1 MNSQLTDNQTEGTDR
16 MDLTNLAPLRLTR
29 RGLIAALSGLATACG
44 TAASRLRDPMA
55 WGEES
60 VYTRWLGLRPFLS
73 CQGHNTVIGGSRMP
87 PEVIRAIAEAN
98 DYFIDMHALN
108 KAAGDYI
115 AGVMEAEAAVVS
127 AGSFSAMLLG
137 AAACL
142 TGTDQEKI
150 EALPHP
156 TWDKVECLTQTQHR
170 FNYDRAY
177 RAAGMKIVE
186 ADTKQGLIDKIS
198 DKTAMISVLARVYRQ
213 ENNLPGT
220 LMPEEL
226 IEIGK
231 QHGVPVLVD
240 AASELP
246 PSDIMTRYSRAGAD
260 LVVISGGK
268 GLRGPQSSGILAGR
282 KDLIEAATL
291 NHSPYKAIGRGM
303 KVGKE
308 EIIGLVAAVRRYA
321 ALDHDAI
328 AEGWNKKAQ
337 YVADRLNEVPGM
349 KAECKDNTQGY
360 NNVHFSWDKS
370 VIPISGGEL
379 SKRLREGEPRILING
394 GGDGPAA
401 GLTTQC
407 MRDGDEIFAARGIT
421 ELLRGASKST

>member
-1 MNSQLTDNQTEGTDR
+1 MDHQLKESDK
-16 MDLTNLAPLRLTR
+16 LSPLQLTR
-29 RGLIAALSGLATACG
+29 RGLLAALSGVAAACG
-44 TAASRLRDPMA
+44 TAASHLREPRA
-55 WGEES
+55 WGDDS

-87 PEVIRAIAEAN
+87 AEVMRAMVEAN

-108 KAAGDYI
+108 KAAGDYV
-115 AGVMEAEAAVVS
+115 AGVMGAEAAVVS

-142 TGTDQEKI
+142 TGTDPEKI

-156 TWDKVECLTQTQHR
+156 TWDKVECVTQTQHR

-186 ADTKQGLIDKIS
+186 ADSKQGLIDKIS

-213 ENNLPGT
+213 ENPPGT

-231 QHGVPVLVD
+231 QHGIPVLVD

-246 PSDIMTRYSRAGAD
+246 PPDIMTRYTKAGAD

-291 NHSPYKAIGRGM
+291 NHSPYKAVGRGM

-308 EIIGLVAAVRRYA
+308 EIIGLVAAVRRYD
-321 ALDHDAI
+321 ALDHDAVL
-328 AEGWNKKAQ
+328 EGWNKKAQ
-337 YVADRLNEVPGM
+337 YIADVLNEVPGIQ
-349 KAECKDNTQGY
+349 AELRDNTQGY
-360 NNVHFSWDKS
+360 NNVSFSWDQS
-370 VIPISGGEL
+370 VIPVSAGEISQQ
-379 SKRLREGEPRILING
+379 LRGGEPRILIAG
-394 GGDGPAA
+394 GGDGPSS

-407 MRDGDEIFAARGIT
+407 MRDGDEIFAARGIK
-421 ELLRGASKST
+421 EALLSHAKPT

>member
-1 MNSQLTDNQTEGTDR
+1 MDTDTKEISS
-16 MDLTNLAPLRLTR
+16 LSPLQITR
-29 RGLIAALSGLATACG
+29 RGLVAALSGLAAACG
-44 TAASRLRDPMA
+44 TAASRLKDPMG
-55 WGEES
+55 WGEDS
-60 VYTRWLGLRPFLS
+60 LYNRWLGLRPFLS

-87 PEVIRAIAEAN
+87 DEVMRAMEEAN
-98 DYFIDMHALN
+98 DYFVDMNALN

-115 AGVMEAEAAVVS
+115 AGVMGAEAAVVS
-127 AGSFSAMLLG
+127 AGSFSAMLIG

-177 RAAGMKIVE
+177 RAAGMKIVD
-186 ADTKQGLIDKIS
+186 ADTKQGMIDKIS
-198 DKTAMISVLARVYRQ
+198 DKTAMIAVLARVYRQ
-213 ENNLPGT
+213 KNNPPGT
-220 LMPEEL
+220 MMPEEF

-231 QHGVPVLVD
+231 EHGVPVLVD

-246 PSDIMTRYSRAGAD
+246 PPDIMTRYTEAGAD

-291 NHSPYKAIGRGM
+291 NHSPYKSIGRGM

-308 EIIGLVAAVRRYA
+308 EIMGLVAAVRRYES
-321 ALDHDAI
+321 LDHGAVL
-328 AEGWNKKAQ
+328 EGWNKKAQ
-337 YVADRLNEVPGM
+337 YIADVLNEVPGCT
-349 KAECKDNTQGY
+349 AELVDNTQGY
-360 NNVHFSWDKS
+360 NNVHFSWDQN
-370 VIPISGGEL
+370 VIPVAGREIY
-379 SKRLREGEPRILING
+379 RQLREGQPRVLISG
-394 GGDGPAA
+394 GGDGPSA

-407 MRDGDEIFAARGIT
+407 MRDGDEIFAARGIK
-421 ELLRGASKST
+421 EALLSHAKAT

>member
-1 MNSQLTDNQTEGTDR
+1 MSNR
-16 MDLTNLAPLRLTR
+16 LAEPGDAGLFGMTR
-29 RGLIAALSGLATACG
+29 RALIAALSGMASACG
-44 TAASRLRDPMA
+44 SAASRLEGRDRP
-55 WGEES
+55 WGDDS
-60 VYTRWLGLRPFLS
+60 VYTRWLKLRPFLS

-87 PEVIRAIAEAN
+87 AEVMRAMVEAN
-98 DYFIDMHALN
+98 DYFVDMHALN

-115 AGVMEAEAAVVS
+115 AGVMGAEAAIAS

-142 TGTDQEKI
+142 TGTDPEKI

-156 TWDKVECLTQTQHR
+156 TWDKVECLTQTQQR

-177 RAAGMKIVE
+177 RAAGMTIVD

-198 DKTAMISVLARVYRQ
+198 DKTAMIAALARVYRYT
-213 ENNLPGT
+213 NNPPGT
-220 LMPEEL
+220 LMPEEM

-231 QHGVPVLVD
+231 KYGIPVLID

-246 PSDIMTRYSRAGAD
+246 PADIMTRYSKAGAD

-291 NHSPYKAIGRGM
+291 NHSPNKAIGRGM

-308 EIIGLVAAVRRYA
+308 EIVGLVAAVRRYA
-321 ALDHDAI
+321 ALDHDAVL
-328 AEGWNKKAQ
+328 EGWNRKAR
-337 YVADRLNEVPGM
+337 YIADVLNEVPGV
-349 KAECKDNTQGY
+349 KAELRDNTQGY
-360 NNVHFSWDKS
+360 NNISFSWDQAA
-370 VIPISGGEL
+370 IPVSGRDL
-379 SKRLREGEPRILING
+379 SQQLREGEPRILIGG
-394 GGDGPAA
+394 GGDGPSS

-407 MRDGDEIFAARGIT
+407 MRDSDEIFAARGIK
-421 ELLRGASKST
+421 EALLGHSKPT

>member
-1 MNSQLTDNQTEGTDR
+1 MSNQFPEPNDPSVFG
-16 MDLTNLAPLRLTR
+16 MTR
-29 RGLIAALSGLATACG
+29 RGLIAALSGLASACG
-44 TAASRLRDPMA
+44 SAVSRLEDSDQP
-55 WGEES
+55 WGDDS

-87 PEVIRAIAEAN
+87 AEVMRAMVEAN

-115 AGVMEAEAAVVS
+115 AGVMGAEAALVS

-142 TGTDQEKI
+142 TGTDPEKI
-150 EALPHP
+150 DALPHP
-156 TWDKVECLTQTQHR
+156 MWDKVECLTQTQHL

-177 RAAGMKIVE
+177 RAAGMKIVD
-186 ADTKQGLIDKIS
+186 ADTKQGLIGKIS
-198 DKTAMISVLARVYRQ
+198 DKTAMIAVLARVYRSP
-213 ENNLPGT
+213 NNPPGT

-231 QHGVPVLVD
+231 EHGIPVLVD

-246 PSDIMTRYSRAGAD
+246 PPDIMTRYTKAGAD

-282 KDLIEAATL
+282 TDLIEAATL

-308 EIIGLVAAVRRYA
+308 EIIGLVAAVRRYD
-321 ALDHDAI
+321 ALDHDAVL
-328 AEGWNKKAQ
+328 EGWNKKAQ
-337 YVADRLNEVPGM
+337 YIADVLNEIPGLQ
-349 KAECKDNTQGY
+349 AELRDNTQGY
-360 NNVHFSWDKS
+360 SNLHFSWDKA
-370 VIPISGGEL
+370 VIPVSGAEIY
-379 SKRLREGEPRILING
+379 KQLRAGEPRILISG
-394 GGDGPAA
+394 GGDGPSA

-407 MRDGDEIFAARGIT
+407 MRDGDEIFAVRGIR
-421 ELLRGASKST
+421 EVLLSHAKTT

>member
-1 MNSQLTDNQTEGTDR
+1 
-16 MDLTNLAPLRLTR
+16 MDHQPKESNKLSAVQLTR
-29 RGLIAALSGLATACG
+29 RGLMAALSGLAAACG
-44 TAASRLRDPMA
+44 TAASRLKEPGA

-60 VYTRWLGLRPFLS
+60 IYSRWLDLRPFLS

-87 PEVIRAIAEAN
+87 AEVMRAMVEAN

-142 TGTDQEKI
+142 TGTDPEKVD
-150 EALPHP
+150 ALPHP
-156 TWDKVECLTQTQHR
+156 RWEKVECLTQTQQR

-177 RAAGMKIVE
+177 RAAGMKIVD

-198 DKTAMISVLARVYRQ
+198 DKTAMIAVLARVYRQ
-213 ENNLPGT
+213 QNNPPGT

-291 NHSPYKAIGRGM
+291 NHSPNKSVGRGM

-308 EIIGLVAAVRRYA
+308 EIMGLVAAVRRYA
-321 ALDHDAI
+321 ALDHDAV

-337 YVADRLNEVPGM
+337 YVADRLNELPSM
-349 KAECKDNTQGY
+349 QAECKDNTQGY
-360 NNVHFSWDKS
+360 NNVYFSWDKT
-370 VIPISGGEL
+370 VIPLSGGEL
-379 SKRLREGEPRILING
+379 SKRLREGGPRILING
-394 GGDGPAA
+394 GGDEPQA

-407 MRDGDEIFAARGIT
+407 MRDGDEIFAVRGIT
-421 ELLRGASKST
+421 ELLQGVSKST

>member
-1 MNSQLTDNQTEGTDR
+1 MSNQFPEPNDPSVFG
-16 MDLTNLAPLRLTR
+16 MTR
-29 RGLIAALSGLATACG
+29 RGLIAALSGLASACG
-44 TAASRLRDPMA
+44 SAVSRLEDSDQP
-55 WGEES
+55 WGDDS

-73 CQGHNTVIGGSRMP
+73 CQGHNTVIGGSRMSA
-87 PEVIRAIAEAN
+87 EVMRAMVEAN

-115 AGVMEAEAAVVS
+115 AGVMGAEAALVS

-142 TGTDQEKI
+142 TGTDPEKI
-150 EALPHP
+150 DALPHP
-156 TWDKVECLTQTQHR
+156 MWDKVECLTQTQHL

-177 RAAGMKIVE
+177 RAAGMKIVD
-186 ADTKQGLIDKIS
+186 ADTKQGLIGKIS
-198 DKTAMISVLARVYRQ
+198 DKTAMIAVLARVYRSP
-213 ENNLPGT
+213 NNPPGT

-231 QHGVPVLVD
+231 EHGIPVLVD

-246 PSDIMTRYSRAGAD
+246 PPDIMTRYTKAGAD

-282 KDLIEAATL
+282 TDLIEAATL

-308 EIIGLVAAVRRYA
+308 EIIGLVAAVRRYD
-321 ALDHDAI
+321 ALDHDAVL
-328 AEGWNKKAQ
+328 EGWNKKAQ
-337 YVADRLNEVPGM
+337 YIADVLNEIPGLQ
-349 KAECKDNTQGY
+349 AELRDNTQGY
-360 NNVHFSWDKS
+360 SNLHFSWDKA
-370 VIPISGGEL
+370 VIPVSGAEIY
-379 SKRLREGEPRILING
+379 KQLRAGEPRILISG
-394 GGDGPAA
+394 GGDGPSA

-407 MRDGDEIFAARGIT
+407 MRDGDEIFAVRGIR
-421 ELLRGASKST
+421 EVLLSHAKTT

>member
-1 MNSQLTDNQTEGTDR
+1 
-16 MDLTNLAPLRLTR
+16 MDPQSTQSTNTPPLGLTR
-29 RGLIAALSGLATACG
+29 RGLIAALSGLASACG
-44 TAASRLRDPMA
+44 TAASRLKEPHA
-55 WGEES
+55 WGHDS
-60 VYTRWLGLRPFLS
+60 IYTRWLGLRPFLS

-87 PEVIRAIAEAN
+87 PEVVRAIEEAN

-115 AGVMEAEAAVVS
+115 AGVMGAEAALVS

-142 TGTDQEKI
+142 TGTDLEKI
-150 EALPHP
+150 DALPHP

-213 ENNLPGT
+213 KNNPPGT
-220 LMPEEL
+220 MMPEEF

-246 PSDIMTRYSRAGAD
+246 PPDIMTRYTEAGAD

-268 GLRGPQSSGILAGR
+268 GLRGPQATGILAGR

-291 NHSPYKAIGRGM
+291 NHSPYKAVGRGM

-308 EIIGLVAAVRRYA
+308 EIMALVAAVRRYD

-328 AEGWNKKAQ
+328 LEGWNKKAQ
-337 YVADRLNEVPGM
+337 YIADRLNEIPGM
-349 KAECKDNTQGY
+349 QAECKDNTQGY
-360 NNVHFSWDKS
+360 NNVSFSWDKN
-370 VIPISGGEL
+370 VIPVSGGEL
-379 SKRLREGEPRILING
+379 SKGLREGEPRILIGG
-394 GGDGPAA
+394 GGDEPQA

-407 MRDGDEIFAARGIT
+407 MRDGDEIFAARGIKAF
-421 ELLRGASKST
+421 LLGASKAT

>member
-1 MNSQLTDNQTEGTDR
+1 MLRKPPEPNGSGLTQIS
-16 MDLTNLAPLRLTR
+16 R
-29 RGLIAALSGLATACG
+29 RGLIVAVGGVASACG
-44 TAASRLRDPMA
+44 SAVSQIENSAPA
-55 WGEES
+55 WGKDS
-60 VYTRWLGLRPFLS
+60 VYTRLLGLRPFLS

-87 PEVIRAIAEAN
+87 DEVMRAMEEAN
-98 DYFIDMHALN
+98 DYFVDMHALN

-115 AGVMEAEAAVVS
+115 ASVMGAEAALVS

-137 AAACL
+137 AAGCL

-156 TWDKVECLTQTQHR
+156 TWKKVECLTQTQHR

-177 RAAGMKIVE
+177 RAAGMKIVD
-186 ADTKQGLIDKIS
+186 ADTKQGMIDKIS
-198 DKTAMISVLARVYRQ
+198 DKTAMIAGLARVYRMS
-213 ENNLPGT
+213 ENPPGT
-220 LMPEEL
+220 LMPEEI

-231 QHGVPVLVD
+231 QHGIPVLID

-246 PSDIMTRYSRAGAD
+246 PPDIMTHYTEAGAE

-291 NHSPYKAIGRGM
+291 NHSPYKAVGRGM

-321 ALDHDAI
+321 SLDHDAVL
-328 AEGWNKKAQ
+328 EGWNKKAQ
-337 YVADRLNEVPGM
+337 YIADVLNEAPGV
-349 KAECKDNTQGY
+349 KAELYDNTQGY
-360 NNVHFSWDKS
+360 NNVRFSWDQNVIS
-370 VIPISGGEL
+370 VSGAEIY
-379 SKRLREGEPRILING
+379 KQLREGEPRILING
-394 GGDGPAA
+394 GGDGPSA

-407 MRDGDEIFAARGIT
+407 MRDGDEIFAARGIK
-421 ELLRGASKST
+421 EALLGHTKRT

>member
-1 MNSQLTDNQTEGTDR
+1 MSKEPSEPNGSGLTQ
-16 MDLTNLAPLRLTR
+16 MSR
-29 RGLIAALSGLATACG
+29 RGLIAAVGGVASACG
-44 TAASRLRDPMA
+44 SAVTQLEGSAQT
-55 WGEES
+55 WGEDS
-60 VYTRWLGLRPFLS
+60 VYTRLLDLRPFLS

-87 PEVIRAIAEAN
+87 DEVIRAMAEAN
-98 DYFIDMHALN
+98 DYFVDMHALN

-115 AGVMEAEAAVVS
+115 ASVMGAEAALVS

-137 AAACL
+137 AAGCL

-177 RAAGMKIVE
+177 RAAGMTIVD
-186 ADTKQGLIDKIS
+186 ADTKQGMIDKIS
-198 DKTAMISVLARVYRQ
+198 DKTAMIAGLARVYRTPG
-213 ENNLPGT
+213 NPPGT
-220 LMPEEL
+220 LMPEEI

-231 QHGVPVLVD
+231 QHNIPVLID

-246 PSDIMTRYSRAGAD
+246 PPDIMTRYSKAGAD

-282 KDLIEAATL
+282 KDLIAAATL

-308 EIIGLVAAVRRYA
+308 EIIGIVAAVRRYA
-321 ALDHDAI
+321 SLDHDAVL
-328 AEGWNKKAQ
+328 EGWNKKAQ
-337 YVADRLNEVPGM
+337 YIADVLNEVPGIQ
-349 KAECKDNTQGY
+349 AELYDNTQGY
-360 NNVHFSWDKS
+360 NNLRFSWDKG
-370 VIPISGGEL
+370 VIPVSGAEL
-379 SKRLREGEPRILING
+379 YKQLREGEPRILING
-394 GGDGPAA
+394 GGDGPSA

-407 MRDGDEIFAARGIT
+407 MRDGDEIFAARGVKQA
-421 ELLRGASKST
+421 LLGHAEPT

>member
-1 MNSQLTDNQTEGTDR
+1 
-16 MDLTNLAPLRLTR
+16 MDTQRKDSAKLSPLRLTR
-29 RGLIAALSGLATACG
+29 RGLMVALSGLAAACG
-44 TAASRLRDPMA
+44 TAASRLREPGA

-60 VYTRWLGLRPFLS
+60 IYTRWLELRPFLS

-87 PEVIRAIAEAN
+87 PEVMRAMVEAN

-142 TGTDQEKI
+142 TGTDLEKI
-150 EALPHP
+150 DALPHP
-156 TWDKVECLTQTQHR
+156 TWEKVECLTQTQQR

-177 RAAGMKIVE
+177 RAAGMKIVD
-186 ADTKQGLIDKIS
+186 ADTKQGLINKIS
-198 DKTAMISVLARVYRQ
+198 DKTAMIAVLARVYRQ
-213 ENNLPGT
+213 KNNPPGT
-220 LMPEEL
+220 LMPEEM

-246 PSDIMTRYSRAGAD
+246 PSDIMTRFTRAGAD

-291 NHSPYKAIGRGM
+291 NHSPNKSVGRGM

-308 EIIGLVAAVRRYA
+308 EIMGLVAAVRRYA
-321 ALDHDAI
+321 ALDHDAV

-337 YVADRLNEVPGM
+337 YIADRLNEVPGM
-349 KAECKDNTQGY
+349 QAECKDNTQGY
-360 NNVHFSWDKS
+360 NNVYFSWDKS
-370 VIPISGGEL
+370 VIPLSGGEL
-379 SKRLREGEPRILING
+379 STRLREGEPRILIDG
-394 GGDGPAA
+394 GGDEPQA

-407 MRDGDEIFAARGIT
+407 MRDGDEIFAARGIR
-421 ELLRGASKST
+421 ELLLAESKST

>member
-1 MNSQLTDNQTEGTDR
+1 MQNQSAHPPG
-16 MDLTNLAPLRLTR
+16 APLFQLTR
-29 RGLIAALSGLATACG
+29 RSLIAALSGIASACG
-44 TAASRLRDPMA
+44 TAASRLEEGGLP
-55 WGEES
+55 WGHDS
-60 VYTRWLGLRPFLS
+60 IYTRWLDLRPFLS
-73 CQGHNTVIGGSRMP
+73 GQGHNTVIGGSRMP
-87 PEVIRAIAEAN
+87 AEVMRAMVEAS
-98 DYFIDMHALN
+98 DYFVDLHALN
-108 KAAGDYI
+108 RAAGDYV
-115 AGVMEAEAAVVS
+115 ASVMEAEAALVS

-137 AAACL
+137 AAGCL

-156 TWDKVECLTQTQHR
+156 TWEKVECLTQTQHR

-186 ADTKQGLIDKIS
+186 ADTKQGLIGKIS
-198 DKTAMISVLARVYRQ
+198 EKTAMISVLARVYRQ
-213 ENNLPGT
+213 KNNPPGT

-231 QHGVPVLVD
+231 KHGIPVLVD

-246 PSDIMTRYSRAGAD
+246 PADIMTRYTKAGAD

-282 KDLIEAATL
+282 RDLIEAAAL
-291 NHSPYKAIGRGM
+291 NHSPYKAVGRGM

-308 EIIGLVAAVRRYA
+308 EIMGLVAAVRRYA
-321 ALDHDAI
+321 ALDHNAV

-337 YVADRLNEVPGM
+337 YIADELNKVPSM
-349 KAECKDNTQGY
+349 TAECKDNTQGY
-360 NNVHFSWDKS
+360 NNVHFRWDKA
-370 VIPISGGEL
+370 VIPLSAGEL
-379 SKRLREGEPRILING
+379 SKELRAGEPRILISG
-394 GGDGPAA
+394 GGDQPSA

-407 MRDGDEIFAARGIT
+407 MRDGDEIFAVRGIVK
-421 ELLRGASKST
+421 LLLSRAKS

>member
-1 MNSQLTDNQTEGTDR
+1 MSNQFPEPNDPSVFG
-16 MDLTNLAPLRLTR
+16 MTR
-29 RGLIAALSGLATACG
+29 RGLIAALSGLASACG
-44 TAASRLRDPMA
+44 SAASRLEDSDQP
-55 WGEES
+55 WGDDS

-87 PEVIRAIAEAN
+87 AEVMRAMVEAN

-115 AGVMEAEAAVVS
+115 AGVMGAEAALVS

-142 TGTDQEKI
+142 TGTDPEKI
-150 EALPHP
+150 DALPHP
-156 TWDKVECLTQTQHR
+156 MWDKVECLTQTQHL

-177 RAAGMKIVE
+177 RAAGMKIVD
-186 ADTKQGLIDKIS
+186 ADTKQGLIGKIS
-198 DKTAMISVLARVYRQ
+198 DKTAMIAVLARVYRSP
-213 ENNLPGT
+213 NNPPGT

-231 QHGVPVLVD
+231 EHGIPVLVD

-246 PSDIMTRYSRAGAD
+246 PPDIMTRYTKAGAD

-282 KDLIEAATL
+282 TDLIEAATL

-308 EIIGLVAAVRRYA
+308 EIIGLVAAVRRYD
-321 ALDHDAI
+321 ALDHDAVL
-328 AEGWNKKAQ
+328 EGWNKKAQ
-337 YVADRLNEVPGM
+337 YIADVLNEIPGLQ
-349 KAECKDNTQGY
+349 AELRDNTQGY
-360 NNVHFSWDKS
+360 SNLHFSWDKA
-370 VIPISGGEL
+370 VIPVSGAEIY
-379 SKRLREGEPRILING
+379 KQLRAGEPRILISG
-394 GGDGPAA
+394 GGDGPSA

-407 MRDGDEIFAARGIT
+407 MRDGDEIFAVRGIR
-421 ELLRGASKST
+421 EALLSHAKAT

>member
-1 MNSQLTDNQTEGTDR
+1 MSNPFPEPDGS
-16 MDLTNLAPLRLTR
+16 NLFGITR
-29 RGLIAALSGLATACG
+29 RGLIAALSGLASACG
-44 TAASRLRDPMA
+44 SAVSRLEGSEQP
-55 WGEES
+55 WGDDS

-87 PEVIRAIAEAN
+87 AEVMRAMVEAN

-108 KAAGDYI
+108 KAAGDYV
-115 AGVMEAEAAVVS
+115 ASVMGAEAALVS
-127 AGSFSAMLLG
+127 AGSFSAMVLG
-137 AAACL
+137 AAGCL
-142 TGTDQEKI
+142 TGTDPEKI
-150 EALPHP
+150 DALPHP
-156 TWDKVECLTQTQHR
+156 MWDKVECLTQTQHL

-177 RAAGMKIVE
+177 RAAGMKIVH
-186 ADTKQGLIDKIS
+186 ADTKQGMIDKIS

-213 ENNLPGT
+213 TGNPPGT
-220 LMPEEL
+220 LMPEEM

-231 QHGVPVLVD
+231 EHGVPVLVD

-246 PSDIMTRYSRAGAD
+246 PADIMTRYSKAGAD

-308 EIIGLVAAVRRYA
+308 EIIGLVAAVRRYD
-321 ALDHDAI
+321 ALDHNAVL
-328 AEGWNKKAQ
+328 EGWNKKAQ
-337 YVADRLNEVPGM
+337 YVADVLNEIPSM
-349 KAECKDNTQGY
+349 KAECRDNTQGY
-360 NNVHFSWDKS
+360 NNLSFTWDKS
-370 VIPISGGEL
+370 VIPVSAGEL
-379 SKRLREGEPRILING
+379 SKQLRGGEPRILISG
-394 GGDGPAA
+394 GGDEPSA

-407 MRDGDEIFAARGIT
+407 MRDGDEIFAARGIKKA
-421 ELLRGASKST
+421 LLGHAKLT

>member
-1 MNSQLTDNQTEGTDR
+1 MDHQDNESSK
-16 MDLTNLAPLRLTR
+16 LSPLRLTR
-29 RGLIAALSGLATACG
+29 RGLMAVLSGLAAACG
-44 TAASRLRDPMA
+44 TAASRLREPGA

-60 VYTRWLGLRPFLS
+60 IYSRWLDLRPFLS

-87 PEVIRAIAEAN
+87 AEVMRAMVEAN

-142 TGTDQEKI
+142 TGTDLEKVD
-150 EALPHP
+150 ALPHP
-156 TWDKVECLTQTQHR
+156 TWEKVECLTQTQQR

-177 RAAGMKIVE
+177 RAAGMKIVD

-198 DKTAMISVLARVYRQ
+198 DKTAMIAVLARVYRQ
-213 ENNLPGT
+213 KNNPPGT
-220 LMPEEL
+220 LMPEEM

-231 QHGVPVLVD
+231 QHDVPVLVD

-246 PSDIMTRYSRAGAD
+246 PSDIMTRFTRAGAD

-291 NHSPYKAIGRGM
+291 NHSPNKSVGRGM

-308 EIIGLVAAVRRYA
+308 EIMGLVAAVRRYT
-321 ALDHDAI
+321 ALDHDAV

-337 YVADRLNEVPGM
+337 YIADRLNEVPSM
-349 KAECKDNTQGY
+349 KAECRDNTQGY
-360 NNVHFSWDKS
+360 NNVYFNWDKS
-370 VIPISGGEL
+370 VISISGGEL
-379 SKRLREGEPRILING
+379 GKRLREGEPRILING
-394 GGDGPAA
+394 GGDEPQA

-407 MRDGDEIFAARGIT
+407 MRDGDEIFAARGIK
-421 ELLRGASKST
+421 ELLLAESKIT

>member
-1 MNSQLTDNQTEGTDR
+1 MSNPFSEPNDAGLFG
-16 MDLTNLAPLRLTR
+16 MTR
-29 RGLIAALSGLATACG
+29 RGLIVALGGLASACG
-44 TAASRLRDPMA
+44 SAVSRLEDRDKL
-55 WGEES
+55 WGDDS
-60 VYTRWLGLRPFLS
+60 VYTRWLDLRPFLS

-87 PEVIRAIAEAN
+87 AEVMRAMVEAN
-98 DYFIDMHALN
+98 DYFVDMHALN

-115 AGVMEAEAAVVS
+115 ASVMGAEAALVS
-127 AGSFSAMLLG
+127 AGSFSAMVLG

-142 TGTDQEKI
+142 TGDDPEKI

-156 TWDKVECLTQTQHR
+156 DWEKVECLTQTQHR

-177 RAAGMKIVE
+177 RAAGMKIVD
-186 ADTKQGLIDKIS
+186 ADTKEGMIAKIS
-198 DKTAMISVLARVYRQ
+198 GKTAMIAALSRVYRMP
-213 ENNLPGT
+213 NNPPGT
-220 LMPEEL
+220 LMPEEI

-231 QHGVPVLVD
+231 KHGIPVLID

-246 PSDIMTRYSRAGAD
+246 PPDIMTRYSKAGAD

-321 ALDHDAI
+321 AIDHA
-328 AEGWNKKAQ
+328 AVLEGWNKKAQ
-337 YVADRLNEVPGM
+337 YIADVLNEIPGM
-349 KAECKDNTQGY
+349 KAECRDNTQGY
-360 NNVHFSWDKS
+360 NNLHFSWDQGM
-370 VIPISGGEL
+370 IPVSGAEIY
-379 SKRLREGEPRILING
+379 RQLREGEPRILING
-394 GGDGPAA
+394 GGDGPSA

-407 MRDGDEIFAARGIT
+407 MRDGDEILAAQGIKDA
-421 ELLRGASKST
+421 LLRHAKQG

>member
-1 MNSQLTDNQTEGTDR
+1 MSKTASEANGSGVAKLS
-16 MDLTNLAPLRLTR
+16 R
-29 RGLIAALSGLATACG
+29 RGLIAAVGAVASACG
-44 TAASRLRDPMA
+44 SAVTQLESRAHA
-55 WGEES
+55 WGQDS
-60 VYTRWLGLRPFLS
+60 VYTRLLGLRPFLS
-73 CQGHNTVIGGSRMP
+73 CQGHNTVIGGSRTP
-87 PEVIRAIAEAN
+87 DEIVRAMAEAN
-98 DYFIDMHALN
+98 DYFVDMHALN

-115 AGVMEAEAAVVS
+115 ASVMGTKAALVS

-137 AAACL
+137 AVGCL
-142 TGTDQEKI
+142 TGADPEKI

-156 TWDKVECLTQTQHR
+156 TWNKVECLTQTQHR

-177 RAAGMKIVE
+177 RAAGMTIVD
-186 ADTKQGLIDKIS
+186 ADTKQGMIDKIS
-198 DKTAMISVLARVYRQ
+198 DKTAMIAGLARVYRTPG
-213 ENNLPGT
+213 NPPGT
-220 LMPEEL
+220 LMPEEI
-226 IEIGK
+226 IEIGN
-231 QHGVPVLVD
+231 QHGIPVLID

-321 ALDHDAI
+321 ALDHDAVL
-328 AEGWNKKAQ
+328 EGWNKKAQ
-337 YVADRLNEVPGM
+337 YIADVLSEAPGIN
-349 KAECKDNTQGY
+349 AALVGNTQGY
-360 NNVHFSWDKS
+360 SNVSFSWDQS
-370 VIPISGGEL
+370 VIPVSGAEIY
-379 SKRLREGEPRILING
+379 KQLREGEPRILING
-394 GGDGPAA
+394 GGDGPSA

-407 MRDGDEIFAARGIT
+407 MRDGDEIFAARGIK
-421 ELLRGASKST
+421 EALLGHAKPA

>member
-1 MNSQLTDNQTEGTDR
+1 MSKKPSEIDGAGLTT
-16 MDLTNLAPLRLTR
+16 LSR
-29 RGLIAALSGLATACG
+29 RGLIAAVGGVASACG
-44 TAASRLRDPMA
+44 SAVSQIEDSGPV
-55 WGEES
+55 WGEDS
-60 VYTRWLGLRPFLS
+60 VYTRLLGLRPFLS

-87 PEVIRAIAEAN
+87 EEVVRAMEEAN

-115 AGVMEAEAAVVS
+115 ASVMGAEAALVS

-137 AAACL
+137 AAGCL
-142 TGTDQEKI
+142 TGTDPEKI

-156 TWDKVECLTQTQHR
+156 TWKKVECLTQTQHR

-177 RAAGMKIVE
+177 RAAGMKIVD
-186 ADTKQGLIDKIS
+186 ADTKEGIVAKIS
-198 DKTAMISVLARVYRQ
+198 DRTAMIAGLARVYRTSG
-213 ENNLPGT
+213 NPSGT
-220 LMPEEL
+220 LMPEEI

-231 QHGVPVLVD
+231 QHKIPVLID

-246 PSDIMTRYSRAGAD
+246 PSDIMTRYTKAGAD

-282 KDLIEAATL
+282 RDLIEAATL

-321 ALDHDAI
+321 SLDHA
-328 AEGWNKKAQ
+328 AVLEGWNKKAE
-337 YVADRLNEVPGM
+337 YIADVLNEVAGV
-349 KAECKDNTQGY
+349 KAELYDNTQGY
-360 NNVHFSWDKS
+360 NNVRFSWDQGT
-370 VIPISGGEL
+370 IPVSGREIYQQ
-379 SKRLREGEPRILING
+379 LREGEPRILING
-394 GGDGPAA
+394 GGDGPSA

-407 MRDGDEIFAARGIT
+407 MREGDEIFAARGIRDA
-421 ELLRGASKST
+421 LLGHAKAT

>member
-1 MNSQLTDNQTEGTDR
+1 
-16 MDLTNLAPLRLTR
+16 
-29 RGLIAALSGLATACG
+29 
-44 TAASRLRDPMA
+44 
-55 WGEES
+55 
-60 VYTRWLGLRPFLS
+60 
-73 CQGHNTVIGGSRMP
+73 
-87 PEVIRAIAEAN
+87 
-98 DYFIDMHALN
+98 
-108 KAAGDYI
+108 
-115 AGVMEAEAAVVS
+115 
-127 AGSFSAMLLG
+127 MLLG

-142 TGTDQEKI
+142 TGTDLEKI
-150 EALPHP
+150 DALPHP

-213 ENNLPGT
+213 KNNPPGT
-220 LMPEEL
+220 MMPEEF

-246 PSDIMTRYSRAGAD
+246 PPDIMTRYTEAGAD

-268 GLRGPQSSGILAGR
+268 GLRGPQATGILAGR

-291 NHSPYKAIGRGM
+291 NHSPYKAVGRGM

-308 EIIGLVAAVRRYA
+308 EIMALVAAVRRYD

-328 AEGWNKKAQ
+328 LEGWNKKAQ
-337 YVADRLNEVPGM
+337 YIADRLNEIPGM
-349 KAECKDNTQGY
+349 QAECKDNTQGY
-360 NNVHFSWDKS
+360 NNVSFSWDKN
-370 VIPISGGEL
+370 VIPVSGGEL
-379 SKRLREGEPRILING
+379 SKGLREGEPRILIGG
-394 GGDGPAA
+394 GGDEPQA

-407 MRDGDEIFAARGIT
+407 MRDGDEIFAARGIKAF
-421 ELLRGASKST
+421 LLGASKAT

>member
-1 MNSQLTDNQTEGTDR
+1 MNSQPTDKQLNGNDHK
-16 MDLTNLAPLRLTR
+16 DLAGLSPLHLTR
-29 RGLIAALSGLATACG
+29 RGLIAALSGLAAACG
-44 TAASRLRDPMA
+44 TAASRLKEPLA

-87 PEVIRAIAEAN
+87 AEVMRAMLEAN

-108 KAAGDYI
+108 KAAGDYV
-115 AGVMEAEAAVVS
+115 AGVMETEAALVS
-127 AGSFSAMLLG
+127 AGSFSAMVLG

-156 TWDKVECLTQTQHR
+156 TWDKVECLTQTQQR

-186 ADTKQGLIDKIS
+186 SDTKQGFIDKIS
-198 DKTAMISVLARVYRQ
+198 DKTAMIAVLAKVYRL
-213 ENNLPGT
+213 EYPPGT
-220 LMPEEL
+220 MMPEEA

-231 QHGVPVLVD
+231 QHGIPVLVD

-246 PSDIMTRYSRAGAD
+246 PSDIITRYSRAGAD

-337 YVADRLNEVPGM
+337 YIADRLNEVPSM

-360 NNVHFSWDKS
+360 NNVHFSWDKN
-370 VIPISGGEL
+370 VIPLSGGEL
-379 SKRLREGEPRILING
+379 SKRLRAGEPRILING
-394 GGDGPAA
+394 GGDEPQSS
-401 GLTTQC
+401 LTTQC

-421 ELLRGASKST
+421 ELLQAESKST